1 MPASGN
7 PTPLLAAQAA
17 CAGFAVAVLYALSN
31 TTFIIAN
38 GAENLP
44 YAYLWAC
51 VLSPPLSF
59 AYNRLQRRWPVSRLN
74 IITVVAFTLLH
85 LIAWG
90 FSRSSY
96 VDIAAYVLFIGY
108 TLALAFLVIVVT
120 TQANRLFNSDQ
131 MKTQYPTILAVQTVA
146 LIACGLI
153 IAPLSRWLGG
163 ETQTLLAGA
172 GVMLIML
179 LTVGLTTHYFPQLS
193 RLPAPHKLQPLKI
206 EKLLQQ
212 RVPRLILIYQ
222 FLSSVGTLLVMYLVP
237 LMAQRVFNSSEE
249 LTQFFG
255 HLIAAATLG
264 ALLFLV
270 FGASKILLKKG
281 VGFGLIMN
289 PVGVIGIIVVM
300 LITSVWFPEQ
310 LVLLLILAA
319 VARALDFILAV
330 GATETSVNT
339 FIKQLPDNTQLPLI
353 NAINALAF
361 PLSYGAAALIILSM
375 QLWSSSSLPVFLS
388 ITLMLCV
395 CWTISA
401 FLLAGDANNADLAL
415 KAAS

>member
-1 MPASGN
+1 
-7 PTPLLAAQAA
+7 
-17 CAGFAVAVLYALSN
+17 
-31 TTFIIAN
+31 
-38 GAENLP
+38 
-44 YAYLWAC
+44 
-51 VLSPPLSF
+51 
-59 AYNRLQRRWPVSRLN
+59 
-74 IITVVAFTLLH
+74 
-85 LIAWG
+85 
-90 FSRSSY
+90 
-96 VDIAAYVLFIGY
+96 
-108 TLALAFLVIVVT
+108 
-120 TQANRLFNSDQ
+120 
-131 MKTQYPTILAVQTVA
+131 
-146 LIACGLI
+146 
-153 IAPLSRWLGG
+153 
-163 ETQTLLAGA
+163 
-172 GVMLIML
+172 
-179 LTVGLTTHYFPQLS
+179 
-193 RLPAPHKLQPLKI
+193 
-206 EKLLQQ
+206 
-212 RVPRLILIYQ
+212 
-222 FLSSVGTLLVMYLVP
+222 MYLVP